1 MNLTTEEQRHRD
13 KAKYTFQ
20 NGKRKASKKI
30 LDIFNFQFSILIF
43 ASLCLCVSAVNLSC
57 GSKPADLR
65 ALIPAD
71 SLVYLE
77 SNDLGA
83 VMNAI
88 TERPAFREAAK
99 TVPDFSVLNGV
110 KLAVTV
116 TGFETK
122 ELPVTDENSVLSFT
136 PHFVAVLETNAW
148 NFQAISFTQDKLG
161 EFINQVY
168 GGEVLLETSDKHD
181 GKYFVWTAKDGRKAF
196 ALVQGSVVFFGN
208 DETSIDKCLA
218 VKRSEADSIAKN
230 PKITDGDRL
239 AFGYVS
245 PDGIAQIAN
254 IATLGV
260 AKQVSDEEEI
270 QGFVAR
276 ALPLVI
282 RNAVDE
288 LTWSAQKSNK
298 GIEDTFSFAL
308 DPQTAK
314 ALASSVAPN
323 TDQKTLNDGQYIYE
337 VVPNDFTS
345 ITRYNLGNPQEAWK
359 TALSGLQ
366 TQMDPA
372 SAKLISLIAE
382 GAFEVVGI
390 EKPDYF
396 LESVNSQILTVRI
409 DSEGEKSAVIAS
421 AHNLPLMKKSIT
433 HDINFDIGI
442 PDSIGD
448 EVRESKGGDLYFINR
463 PSKFVMVGEKVAVY
477 ICQSSYGK
485 SRSEEVV
492 SILRNSDA
500 VAITIGNDGEITS
513 KIAEIIAEPGTGQK
527 VGTSRYVTET
537 RFDQKGIERRTVSD
551 FGFIGWIITQFG
563 KEE

>member
-1 MNLTTEEQRHRD
+1 MNLTTVEQRHRD
-13 KAKYTFQ
+13 KAKYTLQ

-30 LDIFNFQFSILIF
+30 FDIFNFQSSILIF
-43 ASLCLCVSAVNLSC
+43 ASLCLCVFAVNLSC

-148 NFQAISFTQDKLG
+148 NFQAVSFTQDRLG

-208 DETSIDKCLA
+208 DETSIEKCLA
-218 VKRSEADSIAKN
+218 VKRNEADSIAKN

-254 IATLGV
+254 IIGVKYGSEASDEPEVQSAV
-260 AKQVSDEEEI
+260 AKILPQLLRNTISE
-270 QGFVAR
+270 VAWT
-276 ALPLVI
+276 A
-282 RNAVDE
+282 DKTE
-288 LTWSAQKSNK
+288 Q
-298 GIEDTFSFAL
+298 GIEDNYKIGTTPEVAQVFRETFL
-308 DPQTAK
+308 
-314 ALASSVAPN
+314 
-323 TDQKTLNDGQYIYE
+323 
-337 VVPNDFTS
+337 PNDPADPALFGLLGDLPST
-345 ITRYNLGNPQEAWK
+345 TRYNLKDPQIAWRSVLLTLQKQTDPIAGKIIGVLANTIFEPYGVQNPEMF
-359 TALSGLQ
+359 LSGIESNFL
-366 TQMDPA
+366 T
-372 SAKLISLIAE
+372 AKFDA
-382 GAFEVVGI
+382 
-390 EKPDYF
+390 
-396 LESVNSQILTVRI
+396 
-409 DSEGEKSAVIAS
+409 EGEKPFVIATIRD
-421 AHNLPLMKKSIT
+421 NQKVMKSIVSGLKPFPRSAEHGIQFWQT
-433 HDINFDIGI
+433 DDNEIGAVFETNTI
-442 PDSIGD
+442 IIGS
-448 EVRESKGGDLYFINR
+448 VVGVGSGFSGGSL
-463 PSKFVMVGEKVAVY
+463 PGTSP
-477 ICQSSYGK
+477 
-485 SRSEEVV
+485 
-492 SILRNSDA
+492 NSDSLKHLTGSTA
-500 VAITIGNDGEITS
+500 PITTVGRDDDIAAIL
-513 KIAEIIAEPGTGQK
+513 
-527 VGTSRYVTET
+527 VGVLSEARYADAKEKTYFATET

>member
-1 MNLTTEEQRHRD
+1 
-13 KAKYTFQ
+13 
-20 NGKRKASKKI
+20 
-30 LDIFNFQFSILIF
+30 
-43 ASLCLCVSAVNLSC
+43 VVNLSC

-110 KLAVTV
+110 KLAVAV

-136 PHFVAVLETNAW
+136 PHFIAVLETNAW

-196 ALVQGSVVFFGN
+196 ALVQGSIVFFGN

-218 VKRSEADSIAKN
+218 VKRGEADSIAKN

-254 IATLGV
+254 IIGVKYGSEASDEPEVQSAVAGILPQLLRNSIREVSWTAAKSEDGIEDKYFVALAPEVNKVFYETMAPSDSSNSFLLKFLPADVQSATLYNFKDPRI
-260 AKQVSDEEEI
+260 AWRS
-270 QGFVAR
+270 FVAVTQSQLEPLAGKVFFELAGSLFEAYGIEDPELFLSSTGSVLATANCDSEGEQPVVIIR
-276 ALPLVI
+276 TKDAESTRKSLLRRLKRQGLPGIEGAFDLVSPE
-282 RNAVDE
+282 DE
-288 LTWSAQKSNK
+288 LT
-298 GIEDTFSFAL
+298 TFFEGLGAIDQSGSIDMVFSG
-308 DPQTAK
+308 DSRCVTAVTK
-314 ALASSVAPN
+314 RS
-323 TDQKTLNDGQYIYE
+323 
-337 VVPNDFTS
+337 
-345 ITRYNLGNPQEAWK
+345 NLGNPSSQVSVLNIPGEV
-359 TALSGLQ
+359 T
-366 TQMDPA
+366 PA
-372 SAKLISLIAE
+372 SITTFANNPNVVSHIANLLSEKKTEISE
-382 GAFEVVGI
+382 
-390 EKPDYF
+390 
-396 LESVNSQILTVRI
+396 VNS
-409 DSEGEKSAVIAS
+409 KSV
-421 AHNLPLMKKSIT
+421 T
-433 HDINFDIGI
+433 QTNF
-442 PDSIGD
+442 
-448 EVRESKGGDLYFINR
+448 SKQG
-463 PSKFVMVGEKVAVY
+463 M
-477 ICQSSYGK
+477 
-485 SRSEEVV
+485 
-492 SILRNSDA
+492 
-500 VAITIGNDGEITS
+500 
-513 KIAEIIAEPGTGQK
+513 
-527 VGTSRYVTET
+527 
-537 RFDQKGIERRTVSD
+537 ERRTVSD

-563 KEE
+563 KDQ